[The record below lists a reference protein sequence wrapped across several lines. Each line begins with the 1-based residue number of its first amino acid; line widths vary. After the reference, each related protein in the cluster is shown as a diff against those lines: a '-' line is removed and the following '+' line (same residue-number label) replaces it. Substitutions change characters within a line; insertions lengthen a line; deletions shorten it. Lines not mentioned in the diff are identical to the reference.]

1 MVLNNKNEINIQ
13 TGNVKI
19 HWQNRKI
26 KSTVHK
32 NNSAASSELQLYIS
46 KYESPKQCWTK
57 KANLQKTVYAMIL
70 FYEEKVQKQT
80 INDSFRNTCVCVCLY
95 GKTTKKGKGT
105 INFKIAIVVLRDVRG
120 WGRECLQKRAGTA
133 KVLQKVFFLSL
144 QVNTM
149 VFFHN
154 YYCLKCTLL
163 CTFHNLAKLNKSEV
177 LMLKY
182 CE

>member
-1 MVLNNKNEINIQ
+1 
-13 TGNVKI
+13 
-19 HWQNRKI
+19 
-26 KSTVHK
+26 
-32 NNSAASSELQLYIS
+32 
-46 KYESPKQCWTK
+46 
-57 KANLQKTVYAMIL
+57 MIL

-80 INDSFRNTCVCVCLY
+80 INDSFRNTCVCVCVCLY

-144 QVNTM
+144 QVNTI